1 MVILTWNFWEITQ
14 RFLHFGRNDE
24 RSKAA
29 TAGKTTVAGNKTAT
43 AGKTTLAGKTRIT
56 EKDVEITDVA

>member
-24 RSKAA
+24 R
-29 TAGKTTVAGNKTAT
+29 GKTAAAGE
-43 AGKTTLAGKTRIT
+43 TTLAGKTRIT
-56 EKDVEITDVA
+56 ERDVEITDVA

>member
-14 RFLHFGRNDE
+14 RLLHVGRKDE
-24 RSKAA
+24 S
-29 TAGKTTVAGNKTAT
+29 GKIAT